1 MCMLFILQL
10 AQRGCERGLRGDK
23 RLLCTLLCTRPDSSE
38 DRRQLLPAK
47 RRYLP
52 KILSPPRMIVRWFHP
67 ARGDLGQ

>member
-1 MCMLFILQL
+1 
-10 AQRGCERGLRGDK
+10 LRGDK